1 MSTDSSWETS
11 SSGSDLLPTIDEQE
25 EFDEFSDSD
34 VSSKSDKSIHERL
47 AEALLGMC
55 CRTWLFQDVF
65 TNHIFL
71 ANKSLNN
78 ELQRQ
83 EIHGYLKIIR
93 DDLQDAR
100 KKMWVQGRM
109 IALNKKLDPKLSGF
123 STATLKRLEYILEYT
138 EKKYEML
145 GLEIHEYV
153 NELCTKNY
161 ANGEDEWQVAV
172 EQWEEVVNV
181 WKDLMT
187 EFKAADVKWNDGKGN
202 LRDAANE

>member
-47 AEALLGMC
+47 AEAL
-55 CRTWLFQDVF
+55 
-65 TNHIFL
+65 L